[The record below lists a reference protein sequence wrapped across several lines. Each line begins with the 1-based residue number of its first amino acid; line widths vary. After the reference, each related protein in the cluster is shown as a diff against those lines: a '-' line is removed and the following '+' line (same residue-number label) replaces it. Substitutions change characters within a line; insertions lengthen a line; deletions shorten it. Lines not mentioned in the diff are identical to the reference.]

1 MLDKQ
6 GEFLGFYGRN
16 DVNLTAD
23 VLYQAVLREFA
34 TEKQRAGMSNFIPVE
49 FANFDIDKEGFIYTV
64 TAYAENE
71 QSFDMIRKLN
81 PLGDNILTNLYR
93 SWGDDR
99 DQSGFYRTS
108 YCDVVVDD
116 SGFIYAL
123 DSYNGR
129 IFQYDDEQEFI
140 EEMNNELERTRS
152 EIVGRLLADEEAKK
166 AFAEAVGEYVLAFFN
181 RQLLYKKRE
190 VNAIQQDIGNS
201 QHSDS
206 WNTGGWQVLFDI

>member
-1 MLDKQ
+1 MNKWDFVLPHRFVINQSLQKETVKFRAFLD
-6 GEFLGFYGRN
+6 E
-16 DVNLTAD
+16 
-23 VLYQAVLREFA
+23 YQ
-34 TEKQRAGMSNFIPVE
+34 QRYDSHYERAI
-49 FANFDIDKEGFIYTV
+49 
-64 TAYAENE
+64 AE
-71 QSFDMIRKLN
+71 
-81 PLGDNILTNLYR
+81 
-93 SWGDDR
+93 
-99 DQSGFYRTS
+99 
-108 YCDVVVDD
+108 
-116 SGFIYAL
+116 L
-123 DSYNGR
+123 DA
-129 IFQYDDEQEFI
+129 FI